1 MNITPPHD
9 NAEKIAL
16 MCSEP
21 TLPDVSD
28 ELPDVNQLFEND
40 ESYQR

>member
-1 MNITPPHD
+1 
-9 NAEKIAL
+9 

-21 TLPDVSD
+21 TLP
-28 ELPDVNQLFEND
+28 ELPENMPDLSQLFEND